1 MPPYLKKPV
10 SWRLCAKATSPRTP
24 SASPSSRKNC
34 ASCSSEHAGSCGSAF
49 LDRANSAICCALALA
64 LPMISVLPASV
75 VAAPP
80 FSSASF
86 AATFSLNCAQWG
98 RMYSGQFFLAPCTM
112 ESGWPIQWLC
122 VYSSFTLKP
131 CFFSSS
137 AASSTPFSS
146 ALRSSLLPEPSM
158 MISMESVVSLPPVA
172 FRPSPACQPTSSS
185 LRFCHALMS
194 ST

>member
-1 MPPYLKKPV
+1 MPPYFEKA
-10 SWRLCAKATSPRTP
+10 RLVEALRKGDVAAHA

-75 VAAPP
+75 VVAPP
-80 FSSASF
+80 FSSVSF
-86 AATFSLNCAQWG
+86 AATFCLNCAQWG

-112 ESGWPIQWLC
+112 ESRWPIQWLC

-172 FRPSPACQPTSSS
+172 FRPSPACQPTSSLS
-185 LRFCHALMS
+185 GSAMR
-194 ST
+194 